1 MISIEL
7 KHNQLSPGQM
17 LQGDCYWQTKSDKD
31 FRAATLTIG
40 WRTEGRGNVD
50 KDQFSQKIKL
60 ASLVSVPFE
69 YEIPLNAPLSYDGQL
84 IRIIWEVVIEMDEF
98 WFGID
103 PVGFERE
110 KGEKVFRVSRSVTR

>member
-7 KHNQLSPGQM
+7 KQTQISPGQM
-17 LQGDCYWQTKSDKD
+17 LRGDCYWQTNSDKE
-31 FRAATLTIG
+31 FQPATLKIG

-69 YEIPLNAPLSYDGQL
+69 YEIPLNGPLSYDGQL
-84 IRIIWEVVIEMDEF
+84 IRIIWEVVVQTDQF
-98 WFGID
+98 LFG
-103 PVGFERE
+103 RE
-110 KGEKVFRVSRSVTR
+110 KGEKTFRVVSRLAKP